1 MFITSHV
8 VNCQQRKLIVHRGGA
23 ISETLQ
29 PEPWLRG
36 TLQEVPPVQRAVM
49 HALELAG
56 EDLQRWCGSL
66 SDEQVN
72 ARPGGLPP
80 VAFHLRHIARS
91 LDRLLTYAE
100 GRDLNKQQLT
110 GLKEEMNPEATRD
123 ALFSELNSALAK
135 SMARVQALDVSVFE
149 QIRAVGRK
157 QLPTTVAGLLV
168 HVADH
173 TQRHVGQAVT
183 TAKVVMARPA

>member
-1 MFITSHV
+1 M
-8 VNCQQRKLIVHRGGA
+8 
-23 ISETLQ
+23 

-36 TLQEVPPVQRAVM
+36 TLQDIPPFQRAVI
-49 HALELAG
+49 HALELAA
-56 EDLQRWCGSL
+56 EDLERWCGGL
-66 SDEQVN
+66 SDQQID
-72 ARPGGLPP
+72 ARPFGVQP

-100 GRDLNKQQLT
+100 GRDLSELQLA
-110 GLKEEMNPEATRD
+110 GLKTEIDSGATRD
-123 ALFSELNSALAK
+123 ALFLELSSALTN
-135 SMARVQALDVSVFE
+135 SMTRVRALDVSVFE
-149 QIRAVGRK
+149 QIRVVGRK

-183 TAKVVMARPA
+183 TAKVVLTRSF

>member
-1 MFITSHV
+1 M
-8 VNCQQRKLIVHRGGA
+8 
-23 ISETLQ
+23 SESK

-36 TLQEVPPVQRAVM
+36 TLQEVPAVQRAVM

-72 ARPGGLPP
+72 ARLDGLPP

-100 GRDLNKQQLT
+100 GRDLNEQQLAA
-110 GLKEEMNPEATRD
+110 LNQEMTPEAARE
-123 ALFSELNSALAK
+123 ALFTELNSALAK
-135 SMARVQALDVSVFE
+135 SMIRIQAFDASLFELIRV
-149 QIRAVGRK
+149 VGRK

-173 TQRHVGQAVT
+173 TQRHVGQAIT

>member
-1 MFITSHV
+1 M
-8 VNCQQRKLIVHRGGA
+8 
-23 ISETLQ
+23 SESQ

-36 TLQEVPPVQRAVM
+36 TLGEVPSVQRAVM

-66 SDEQVN
+66 SDKQLN

-100 GRDLNKQQLT
+100 GRDLSEKQLT
-110 GLKEEMNPEATRD
+110 TLKGEMNPDATRE
-123 ALFSELNSALAK
+123 ALFAELNSALAN
-135 SMARVQALDVSVFE
+135 SMIR
-149 QIRAVGRK
+149 IRAFEISVLEEIRFVGRK
-157 QLPTTVAGLLV
+157 QLRTTVAGLLV

-173 TQRHVGQAVT
+173 AQRHVGQAIT
-183 TAKVVMARPA
+183 TAKIVLATTT